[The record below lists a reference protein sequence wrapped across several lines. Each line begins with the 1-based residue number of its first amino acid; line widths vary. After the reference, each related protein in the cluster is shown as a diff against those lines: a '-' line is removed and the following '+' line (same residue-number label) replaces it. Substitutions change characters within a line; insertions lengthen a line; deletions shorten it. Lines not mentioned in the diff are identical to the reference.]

1 MILTFIFLFSALVFI
16 SYTDF
21 RERKVFLINLF
32 ICFLSITYIHFKKT
46 AVFEVYIYTI
56 LLNACIVVV
65 ILSILFLY
73 SRFKLQQKLS
83 NVLGLGDILFFFILA
98 SGFPTVSFLIIFVIS
113 LVFSLILYLVLQ
125 TILKSNTVP
134 LAGLQ
139 SVFLLFILVLNIVF
153 KIVDLYAM

>member
-1 MILTFIFLFSALVFI
+1 MILVFIVLFSVLVFI

-21 RERKVFLINLF
+21 KERKVFLINLF
-32 ICFLSITYIHFKKT
+32 ICFLSITYIHYKNT

-56 LLNACIVVV
+56 LLNAFIVGI

-83 NVLGLGDILFFFILA
+83 NVLGLGDILFFFIIA
-98 SGFPTVSFLIIFVIS
+98 SGFPTVSFLIIFVLS

-125 TILKSNTVP
+125 TVLKSNTVP

-139 SVFLLFILVLNIVF
+139 SVFLLVVLVLNTVF